1 MQGSISR
8 SRLRAVAEWDWRSTL
23 SGLLLFGMIGGCTF
37 QGYLP
42 SPAPPKPL
50 AASEMDIQYLPM
62 GQLHTAELDCKKGIC
77 RLRYRI
83 VAPSSG
89 ELTVTVKR
97 VVSSSLPGRIGRVVL
112 EGVGEQTLAIQNA
125 DNRTPPFVV
134 SSRVQPGTHFVLIQS
149 LNGGIDFQVQATFSA
164 SAQAVVE
171 SGTFA
176 AEPTAQAEAQ
186 RLARAQAHDAAV
198 VAQPNGTDAELA
210 GEGPGG
216 EHGPYAD
223 VPGNTSD
230 GADFAYDP
238 SRDLS
243 QLKTYAFAQDPA
255 AMLKGKPG
263 SVHTNVFVL
272 RQLQREVT
280 YVLADKGLEQ
290 ETVDEADFL
299 ISIDTGE
306 RTTAWY
312 TTNPMI
318 LPFAYGDYYQRWRSM
333 NSVSVPPRGYM
344 EGTLGINFIDRK
356 SGTLLWHGWTT
367 QVIPLVQENDAE
379 LKKAV
384 QKVLGQY

>member
-1 MQGSISR
+1 MDS
-8 SRLRAVAEWDWRSTL
+8 AVYTSP
-23 SGLLLFGMIGGCTF
+23 LFRGPELKGGPTKPTASLDKMKVELDDKMPLPRWGRGV
-37 QGYLP
+37 QLP
-42 SPAPPKPL
+42 SL
-50 AASEMDIQYLPM
+50 SRAAR
-62 GQLHTAELDCKKGIC
+62 AELD
-77 RLRYRI
+77 
-83 VAPSSG
+83 
-89 ELTVTVKR
+89 
-97 VVSSSLPGRIGRVVL
+97 
-112 EGVGEQTLAIQNA
+112 
-125 DNRTPPFVV
+125 PPW
-134 SSRVQPGTHFVLIQS
+134 PA
-149 LNGGIDFQVQATFSA
+149 GG
-164 SAQAVVE
+164 
-171 SGTFA
+171 
-176 AEPTAQAEAQ
+176 
-186 RLARAQAHDAAV
+186 DAAV